1 MAIQVQ
7 LQILLAAEGAKAVV
21 PRPNIKSNVEVAKPQ
36 IFDGA
41 ASKVLE
47 SLIACKLFIR
57 MRMRKVAV
65 EE

>member
-1 MAIQVQ
+1 MTGR
-7 LQILLAAEGAKAVV
+7 EAVV
-21 PRPNIKSNVEVAKPQ
+21 ITKPNTGSTVEVAKPQ
-36 IFDGA
+36 IFDEA

-57 MRMRKVAV
+57 MRMREVAV

>member
-1 MAIQVQ
+1 MQTQ
-7 LQILLAAEGAKAVV
+7 LQTLTGREAVV
-21 PRPNIKSNVEVAKPQ
+21 ITKPNTGSNVEVAKPQ

>member
-1 MAIQVQ
+1 MTGR
-7 LQILLAAEGAKAVV
+7 EAVV
-21 PRPNIKSNVEVAKPQ
+21 ITKPNTGSNVEVAKPQ